1 MRLFHDKVYHILLIS
16 SGMGCKCQDTVVLF
30 NEISGGNPLECI
42 HCSCSCMYTGGM
54 QYIVLTDSDR
64 CTIKICMQ
72 IISNCSHSRR
82 DLVPQQ
88 LSFYRI
94 ESD

>member
-42 HCSCSCMYTGGM
+42 HCPCMCYRKYVHRGHAV
-54 QYIVLTDSDR
+54 YR
-64 CTIKICMQ
+64 
-72 IISNCSHSRR
+72 SH
-82 DLVPQQ
+82 
-88 LSFYRI
+88 
-94 ESD
+94 